1 MENKRDEASSTLP
14 FTKPLSGGFHFS
26 TNVDVAK
33 AFSCTPLRDQGKPQP
48 TNDLPFDKFELH
60 RKAADGL
67 TAPFSDY
74 LESLCAEPGGRKPD
88 WIIVDYFNDWAAAA
102 AIQHKVPCAMLAL
115 LAATVVATLDILLSE
130 RTASRSAGAPRFA
143 TEKTGLMSL
152 QCKWGMSIAEQV
164 SSTLQRC
171 KLVAM
176 RSCSE
181 WEPESVAHAAT
192 FGGKPVVPFG
202 LLPPSPDGGR
212 RGDSGKDDTAVR
224 WLDAQLAK
232 SVVYV
237 ALGSEVPLR
246 PEEVRELALGLQLAG
261 TRFLWALRK
270 PPGVDADVL
279 LPQGFEECTRGR
291 GLVITGWVPQ
301 LGILAHD
308 AVAAFLTHCGLS
320 STIEGLL
327 FGRPLVMLPIMGD
340 QVPNARLMECRK
352 VGVLVPRN
360 EKDCSFDR
368 EGVATAIQ
376 AVAVEEEGGDGAVSR
391 PRRRLAA
398 GAQAAVDSRLHYH
411 RNGGAACTSGAAKQM
426 GATRTE
432 EQLGDRGAGEG
443 ARGPD
448 PSLEDRFQGLNLHGE
463 EEDELDLSGVNQVAA
478 GVNPPPGFVSEKRW
492 KLRWSQTSEEDI
504 TKEEDR
510 AIPRNH

>member
-1 MENKRDEASSTLP
+1 MDETGSSPPLHVVICPWLAFGHLLPCLDLAERLASRGHRVSLVSAPRNIARLPPVRPAVAPFVGLVALP
-14 FTKPLSGGFHFS
+14 FPRVAGLPDGAES
-26 TNVDVAK
+26 TND
-33 AFSCTPLRDQGKPQP
+33 
-48 TNDLPFDKFELH
+48 
-60 RKAADGL
+60 
-67 TAPFSDY
+67 
-74 LESLCAEPGGRKPD
+74 
-88 WIIVDYFNDWAAAA
+88 
-102 AIQHKVPCAMLAL
+102 VPCAMLAL

-376 AVAVEEEGGDGAVSR
+376 AVAVEEEGRRVFTANAKKLQEVVS
-391 PRRRLAA
+391 
-398 GAQAAVDSRLHYH
+398 D
-411 RNGGAACTSGAAKQM
+411 
-426 GATRTE
+426 TE
-432 EQLGDRGAGEG
+432 CHERYI
-443 ARGPD
+443 
-448 PSLEDRFQGLNLHGE
+448 DRFIQ
-463 EEDELDLSGVNQVAA
+463 Q
-478 GVNPPPGFVSEKRW
+478 
-492 KLRWSQTSEEDI
+492 LRCY
-504 TKEEDR
+504 K
-510 AIPRNH
+510 